1 MRVYGVNPC
10 IKYNT
15 MFNARYDGRIQLA
28 PHAEPLGNIRE
39 KPLEE
44 ILDPRDVR
52 IFDYYVNG
60 CRCSLTVS
68 KAIEI

>member
-1 MRVYGVNPC
+1 
-10 IKYNT
+10 